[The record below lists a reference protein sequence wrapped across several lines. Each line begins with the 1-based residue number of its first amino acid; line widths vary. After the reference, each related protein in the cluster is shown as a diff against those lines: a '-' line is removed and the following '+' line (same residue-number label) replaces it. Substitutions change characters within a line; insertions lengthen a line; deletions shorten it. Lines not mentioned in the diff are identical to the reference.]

1 MATQIQSNHYTWRAC
16 YGQSELDEMDAPH
29 GFSSVDA
36 SRVVH
41 LDLLDQAGRAA
52 YVMQVPIGAEAIFR
66 RRRQQAI
73 SAQGEEVLSQQTIH
87 IIGWQSPESAA
98 YLFLFEDG
106 SVLLSS
112 DFQAV

>member
-1 MATQIQSNHYTWRAC
+1 MIEQQIRHYTWRAC
-16 YGQSELDEMDAPH
+16 YGQSELDELDAPH
-29 GFSSVDA
+29 GFSNVDT
-36 SRVVH
+36 SQVMH
-41 LDLLDQAGRAA
+41 LDLLDQTGRAV
-52 YVMQVPIGAEAIFR
+52 YVMQVPLGAQAIFR

-73 SAQGEEVLSQQTIH
+73 SAQSEEVLSQQTIH

>member
-1 MATQIQSNHYTWRAC
+1 MIEQQTRQYTWRAC
-16 YGQSELDEMDAPH
+16 YGQSELDELDAPN

-36 SRVVH
+36 SQVVH

-52 YVMQVPIGAEAIFR
+52 YVMQVPFGAQAIFR
-66 RRRQQAI
+66 RRRQRIVNADD
-73 SAQGEEVLSQQTIH
+73 ETLSQQTIH
-87 IIGWQSPESAA
+87 IIGWQSEQSAA